1 MMNMGSQVKENS
13 TAVAKIWIGSIDS
26 KLTIQNLRL
35 DDVGIY
41 TCSFTGSDSQS
52 IQLNVVTG
60 MFHVY
65 EYKI

>member
-1 MMNMGSQVKENS
+1 MLNMGSQVMENA
-13 TAVAKIWIGSIDS
+13 TAVAKIWISSIDG

-52 IQLNVVTG
+52 IQLNVATG